1 MKIVYNANGKEE
13 VVALED
19 PESST
24 LFSSGAPKKRKLNR
38 FGLIYVFF
46 MRKAS
51 SQLAKNFKGLLFK
64 RFAVFGGC
72 YPVFG
77 FESVYKIRNALYSYL
92 VATFFYG
99 KR

>member
-1 MKIVYNANGKEE
+1 MYRQKQNFMKIVYNANGKEE
-13 VVALED
+13 VVALEG

-51 SQLAKNFKGLLFK
+51 SKPAKTLKGYFSSDLRYLAGVTPYL
-64 RFAVFGGC
+64 
-72 YPVFG
+72 
-77 FESVYKIRNALYSYL
+77 ALK
-92 VATFFYG
+92 AFI
-99 KR
+99 K